1 MFCNLQES
9 IQQLNH
15 FNLIKEVVFSVHILV
30 ECLEAGTRW
39 FSLGRGLPRTGEG
52 RNQRQSKAKRC
63 VLQETGFWATWQH
76 NMVSNYVFS
85 SLVLPLV
92 LGVLA
97 RQETDGGPRQRA
109 ERLLEPGH
117 ELGTPV

>member
-1 MFCNLQES
+1 MVL
-9 IQQLNH
+9 
-15 FNLIKEVVFSVHILV
+15 
-30 ECLEAGTRW
+30 AGTRAPPRR
-39 FSLGRGLPRTGEG
+39 RGEKLE
-52 RNQRQSKAKRC
+52 AKCC

-117 ELGTPV
+117 KLGSPV